1 MNGEIFMKKQMKLPV
16 ALGLFTMIFAV
27 MFTSLVYI
35 KVEPHIPL
43 LACLIL
49 LGAVGVVF
57 GAPWKTIE
65 KGILNG
71 IIAGLQPIMILLTV
85 GLVIASWMLSGTVPT
100 LLFYGMDIIQPEW
113 FAVSALIITV
123 IVSSFTGSSFTTV
136 GTVGVALMG
145 ISHVLGVNPAL
156 AAGAIVS
163 GACFGDKMSPLSDST
178 NFAPGVVG
186 VNMFDHIRH
195 MMWTTVPAFIL
206 TAIAFFVLGGSG
218 GNANL
223 QEIKEIQSVLSS
235 EFPIHL
241 LTLISP
247 VVVLVLAFRKLP
259 IIPIL
264 LAGVTVS
271 IIVGFFLVPDLT
283 LQKVIN
289 VMQNGLQTQ
298 TGNETVDTIVN
309 KGGLMSMMWSI
320 SLVLIALGLG
330 GVIQALGMFELLF
343 GAVKNTT
350 QKASKLIATT
360 LASSVGINLLAGE
373 MYLSILLPGQALK
386 DAYIKSGV
394 PLKNLS
400 RTVEDGGTLVNPL
413 VPWSVSGAFFASTL
427 GVSVIDYIP
436 YALFLWLSPMFT
448 LLLAYTG
455 WSIGQKKTDQL
466 DKNHTAA

>member
-1 MNGEIFMKKQMKLPV
+1 MKRQMTLPV
-16 ALGLFTMIFAV
+16 ALVLFTAIFAV

-43 LACLIL
+43 LACLVL
-49 LGAVGVVF
+49 LGAVGAAF

-71 IIAGLQPIMILLTV
+71 IISGLQPIMILLTV

-113 FAVSALIITV
+113 FAVSALFITV

-186 VNMFDHIRH
+186 VNMFEHIRH

-206 TAIAFFVLGGSG
+206 TAIAFFFLGGSG

-235 EFPIHL
+235 EFPIHV
-241 LTLISP
+241 LTLVSP
-247 VVVLVLAFRKLP
+247 IVVLILAFRKLP

-264 LAGVTVS
+264 LAGVIVS
-271 IIVGFFLVPDLT
+271 IAVGFFLVPDLT

-289 VMQNGLQTQ
+289 VMQNGLQAE
-298 TGNETVDTIVN
+298 TGNATVDSIVN
-309 KGGLMSMMWSI
+309 KGGLMAMMWSI
-320 SLVLIALGLG
+320 SLVLVALALG
-330 GVIQALGMFELLF
+330 GVIQALGMFDLLF
-343 GAVKNTT
+343 GAVKNTA
-350 QKASKLIATT
+350 QKAGKLIATT
-360 LASSVGINLLAGE
+360 LASSIGINLLAGE

-386 DAYIKSGV
+386 DAYVKSGV

-427 GVSVIDYIP
+427 GVSVVEYIP
-436 YALFLWLSPMFT
+436 FALFLWLSPMFT
-448 LLLAYTG
+448 LLLAFTG
-455 WSIGQKKTDQL
+455 WSIGQKKVDEV
-466 DKNHTAA
+466 NNEHAAA

>member
-1 MNGEIFMKKQMKLPV
+1 MKRQMTLPV
-16 ALGLFTMIFAV
+16 ALVLFTAIFAV

-43 LACLIL
+43 LACLVL
-49 LGAVGVVF
+49 LGAVGAAF
-57 GAPWKTIE
+57 GASWKTIE

-71 IIAGLQPIMILLTV
+71 IISGLQPIMILLTV

-100 LLFYGMDIIQPEW
+100 LLFYGMDVIQPEW
-113 FAVSALIITV
+113 FAVSALFITV
-123 IVSSFTGSSFTTV
+123 IVSTFTGSSFTTV

-186 VNMFDHIRH
+186 VNMFEHIRH
-195 MMWTTVPAFIL
+195 MMWTTVPAVIL
-206 TAIAFFVLGGSG
+206 TAIAFFFLGGSG

-235 EFPIHL
+235 EFPIHA
-241 LTLISP
+241 LTLVSP
-247 VVVLVLAFRKLP
+247 IVVLVLAFRKLP

-264 LAGVTVS
+264 LAGVIVS
-271 IIVGFFLVPDLT
+271 IAVGFFLVPDLT
-283 LQKVIN
+283 LQKVMN
-289 VMQNGLQTQ
+289 VMQNGLQTE
-298 TGNETVDTIVN
+298 TGNATVDSIVN
-309 KGGLMSMMWSI
+309 KGGLMAMMWSI
-320 SLVLIALGLG
+320 SLVLVALGLG
-330 GVIQALGMFELLF
+330 GVIQALGMFDLLF
-343 GAVKNTT
+343 GAVKDTT
-350 QKASKLIATT
+350 QKAGKLIATT

-373 MYLSILLPGQALK
+373 MYLSILLPAQALK
-386 DAYIKSGV
+386 DAYVKSGV

-427 GVSVIDYIP
+427 GVSVVEYIP
-436 YALFLWLSPMFT
+436 FALFLWLSPMFT
-448 LLLAYTG
+448 LLLAFTG
-455 WSIGQKKTDQL
+455 WGIGQNKSGER
-466 DKNHTAA
+466 NNEHAAA

>member
-1 MNGEIFMKKQMKLPV
+1 MKKQISLQI
-16 ALGLFTMIFAV
+16 ALVLFAAIFAV
-27 MFTSLVYI
+27 MFTSLVFI

-43 LACLIL
+43 LVCLVL
-49 LGAVGVVF
+49 LSAVGAAF
-57 GAPWKTIE
+57 GASWKTLE
-65 KGILNG
+65 KGMFNG

-113 FAVSALIITV
+113 FAVSALLITV

-145 ISHVLGVNPAL
+145 IGHVLGVNPAL
-156 AAGAIVS
+156 AAGAVVS

-186 VNMFDHIRH
+186 VNMFEHIRH

-206 TAIAFFVLGGSG
+206 TAVAFFVLGGKG
-218 GNANL
+218 TGAANFE
-223 QEIKEIQSVLSS
+223 EIQQIQSVLSN
-235 EFPIHL
+235 EFPIHAV
-241 LTLISP
+241 TLISP
-247 VVVLVLAFRKLP
+247 IVVLVLAFRKLP

-264 LAGVTVS
+264 LAVVVVS
-271 IIVGFFLVPDLT
+271 IAVSFFLVPDLT
-283 LQKVIN
+283 VQKVMN
-289 VMQNGLQTQ
+289 VMQNGLQME
-298 TGNETVDTIVN
+298 TGNATVDSIVN
-309 KGGLMSMMWSI
+309 KGGLLSIMWSI

-330 GVIQALGMFELLF
+330 GVIQALGLFDLLF
-343 GAVKNTT
+343 GAVKDTA
-350 QKASKLIATT
+350 QKAGKLIATT

-386 DAYIKSGV
+386 DAYVKSGV

-427 GVSVIDYIP
+427 GVSVIEYIP

-455 WSIGQKKTDQL
+455 WSIGQKKSQA
-466 DKNHTAA
+466 DKDEHAAA

>member
-1 MNGEIFMKKQMKLPV
+1 MKRQMTLPV
-16 ALGLFTMIFAV
+16 ALVLFAAIFAV

-43 LACLIL
+43 LACLVL
-49 LGAVGVVF
+49 LGAIGTAF
-57 GAPWKTIE
+57 GASWKTIE
-65 KGILNG
+65 KGLLNG
-71 IIAGLQPIMILLTV
+71 IISGLQPIMILLTV

-113 FAVSALIITV
+113 FAVSALFITV

-206 TAIAFFVLGGSG
+206 TAFAFFFLEGSG

-223 QEIKEIQSVLSS
+223 QEIKEIQTVLSN
-235 EFPIHL
+235 EFPIHA
-241 LTLISP
+241 LTLVSP
-247 VVVLVLAFRKLP
+247 IVVLVLAFRKLP

-264 LAGVTVS
+264 LAGVIVS
-271 IIVGFFLVPDLT
+271 IAVAFFLVPDLT

-289 VMQNGLQTQ
+289 VMQNGLQAE
-298 TGNETVDTIVN
+298 TGNATVDNIIN

-320 SLVLIALGLG
+320 SLVLVALALG
-330 GVIQALGMFELLF
+330 GVIQALGMFDLLF
-343 GAVKNTT
+343 GAIKDQA
-350 QKASKLIATT
+350 QKAGKLIATT

-386 DAYIKSGV
+386 DAYVKSGV

-427 GVSVIDYIP
+427 GVSVVEYIP
-436 YALFLWLSPMFT
+436 FALFLWLSPMFT
-448 LLLAYTG
+448 LLLAFTG
-455 WSIGQKKTDQL
+455 WSIGQNKS
-466 DKNHTAA
+466 NERNNEHAAA

>member
-1 MNGEIFMKKQMKLPV
+1 MKRQMTLPV
-16 ALGLFTMIFAV
+16 ALVLFAAIFAV

-43 LACLIL
+43 LACLVL
-49 LGAVGVVF
+49 LGAVGAAF

-71 IIAGLQPIMILLTV
+71 IISGLQPIMILLTV

-113 FAVSALIITV
+113 FAVSALFITV
-123 IVSSFTGSSFTTV
+123 IVSTFTGSSFTTV

-186 VNMFDHIRH
+186 VNMFEHIRH

-206 TAIAFFVLGGSG
+206 TAIAFFFLGGNG
-218 GNANL
+218 GSANL

-235 EFPIHL
+235 EFPIHA
-241 LTLISP
+241 LTLVSP
-247 VVVLVLAFRKLP
+247 IVVLVLAFRKLP

-264 LAGVTVS
+264 LTGVIVS
-271 IIVGFFLVPDLT
+271 IAVGFFLVPDLT

-289 VMQNGLQTQ
+289 VMQNGLQAE
-298 TGNETVDTIVN
+298 TGNATVDSIVN
-309 KGGLMSMMWSI
+309 KGGLMAMMWSI
-320 SLVLIALGLG
+320 SLVLVALALG
-330 GVIQALGMFELLF
+330 GVIQALGMFDLLF
-343 GAVKNTT
+343 GAVKDTT
-350 QKASKLIATT
+350 QKAGKLIATT

-386 DAYIKSGV
+386 DAYVKSGV

-427 GVSVIDYIP
+427 GVSVVEYIP
-436 YALFLWLSPMFT
+436 FALFLWLSPMFT
-448 LLLAYTG
+448 LLLAFTG
-455 WSIGQKKTDQL
+455 WSIGQSKSDE
-466 DKNHTAA
+466 KNNEHAAA